1 MPYLRPLQQ
10 LRHQFEEITDNL
22 NVCQNSDQRKEL
34 LKRMKALIDET
45 DKLITKEVLQLDS
58 TPDRSNPQP

>member
-10 LRHQFEEITDNL
+10 LRQQFEELTDTL
-22 NVCQNSDQRKEL
+22 NVCQNSGQRKEL

-45 DKLITKEVLQLDS
+45 DKLITREVLRMDS
-58 TPDRSNPQP
+58 TPDRSNPR

>member
-10 LRHQFEEITDNL
+10 LRQQFEELTDNL
-22 NVCQNSDQRKEL
+22 HVCRNSGQRKEL

-58 TPDRSNPQP
+58 TPDRSNAS

>member
-10 LRHQFEEITDNL
+10 LRQQFEELTDNL
-22 NVCQNSDQRKEL
+22 DVCQNSGQRKEL

-45 DKLITKEVLQLDS
+45 DELITREVLQLDS
-58 TPDRSNPQP
+58 TPDRSNAS